1 MTGGRIRFT
10 LDGAVLD
17 ATLGDGA
24 AARDFRALLP
34 LRLTLTDFHGIEK
47 VSDLPARLSTAGE
60 PAGAAAKT
68 GDITLYAPW
77 GNLAIFYRP
86 FRYADGLVKLG
97 AFDGDITALSANDGP
112 FEVLIEILD

>member
-1 MTGGRIRFT
+1 MTGSRIRFSVDGET
-10 LDGAVLD
+10 LE
-17 ATLGDGA
+17 ATLGDGS
-24 AARDFRALLP
+24 AARDLLALLP

-47 VSDLPARLSTAGE
+47 VADLPSRLSTAGE
-60 PAGAAAKT
+60 PAGTAAKA

-86 FRYADGLVKLG
+86 FRYADGLVRLG

-112 FEVLIEILD
+112 FEVLIEAID